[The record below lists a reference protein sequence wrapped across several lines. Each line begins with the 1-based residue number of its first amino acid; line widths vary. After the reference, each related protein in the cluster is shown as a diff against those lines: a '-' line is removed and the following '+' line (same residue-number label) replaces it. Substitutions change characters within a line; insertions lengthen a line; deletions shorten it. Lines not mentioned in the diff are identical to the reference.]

1 MENKLLKESCSNEQ
15 KLLEVVLEYNSVL
28 IIVKSKYV
36 VNPDDKQLNLNKS
49 KWDSQNHMG
58 LDKSNGKRS
67 KHTKTIN
74 NVRKNSVKPQAYR
87 TDNGAKA
94 NKDSVIISGDSM
106 IKHVNG
112 PDISHS
118 HTVKIRPN
126 PEASTHDL
134 MDYLKSAA
142 EKAERSDDIYSH
154 K

>member
-1 MENKLLKESCSNEQ
+1 
-15 KLLEVVLEYNSVL
+15 
-28 IIVKSKYV
+28 
-36 VNPDDKQLNLNKS
+36 
-49 KWDSQNHMG
+49 MG
-58 LDKSNGKRS
+58 LDKSNRKTS
-67 KHTKTIN
+67 KHTKTIY
-74 NVRKNSVKPQAYR
+74 NVRNNSEKSQAYR

-94 NKDSVIISGDSM
+94 NKDSVIIQGDSM

-118 HTVKIRPN
+118 NTVKIRPN